1 MRRLVTLISIV
12 LMAVSASAQ
21 EPELPVTDGLKL
33 IAEKDWTKET
43 EYNGWMI
50 FNDDEMI
57 FPEIVDEGLALT
69 NPEVQAQ
76 IWTPQEYVLD
86 DFSLEQ
92 DHDYI
97 VRLFLKVPSDG
108 TYQVVMGSWATN
120 VNVQVPVT
128 ARDDFQVIDVEFPD
142 FSRGAESAEGLETC
156 HVLLQCGWVVG
167 TTILKKVEVYEVLES
182 SVRDNTTGIKAVK
195 ASKSDDTIYNLA
207 GQRVDASYKGVVIK
221 NGKKYIMR

>member
-50 FNDDEMI
+50 FNDDGMI

-86 DFSLEQ
+86 DFSL
-92 DHDYI
+92 
-97 VRLFLKVPSDG
+97 
-108 TYQVVMGSWATN
+108 
-120 VNVQVPVT
+120 
-128 ARDDFQVIDVEFPD
+128 
-142 FSRGAESAEGLETC
+142 
-156 HVLLQCGWVVG
+156 
-167 TTILKKVEVYEVLES
+167 
-182 SVRDNTTGIKAVK
+182 
-195 ASKSDDTIYNLA
+195 
-207 GQRVDASYKGVVIK
+207 
-221 NGKKYIMR
+221 